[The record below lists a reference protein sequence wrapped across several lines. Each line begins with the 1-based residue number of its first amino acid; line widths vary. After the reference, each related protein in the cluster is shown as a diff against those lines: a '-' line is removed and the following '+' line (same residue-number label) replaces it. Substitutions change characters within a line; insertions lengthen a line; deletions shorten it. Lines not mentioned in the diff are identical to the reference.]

1 MYIKKKYFVLFL
13 FFSIT
18 LYSSDLENLLD
29 DLNNYSDKNHL
40 NIDYKASAMTV
51 LYAEDLEI
59 LGITTLSEAL
69 DFVPGI
75 QTFQTTYFSNIIS
88 SRGYSQPFNSFQD
101 KIRFEIDGISV
112 SSNYFENF
120 PMSLVERIEISK
132 GSASTIY
139 EQSGYMAVVNIITK
153 NKNNITLGTGSFD
166 RRNGSFIIN
175 EKFDDSWNIK
185 LDTYYLKHNKTVDAP
200 NGETTNSVYFGTT
213 FNRKKESL
221 EGKEDKGIG
230 VLLQN
235 GNFKVSSRYIEN
247 FKQNNYGFA
256 GYLDFNDDSYSE
268 YKTFANQI
276 SYDTFIT
283 QNNSLETKLSFL
295 QNNYQLN
302 TFLYDFEPNN
312 LGIYNPHYKIDY
324 TQQESSLSF
333 LIKNRTFSKHNIEY
347 GTQVSILSVPKN
359 NYYANVDNLYK
370 LGFYIPSY
378 NAYFPTQRELI
389 KFSGNDGFLGDT
401 NSRTNLSYFF
411 NDKYN
416 FDENLSFL
424 FNLSLDDYDLNDK
437 QMNYK
442 LGTVYSNDDVNIY
455 KFILSQTNR
464 TPSMIE
470 DSIVGHLIISG
481 NNNLEAEKMQNAEI
495 MYIYQQNTQKLKL
508 NFFYSIYKNSIDLR
522 QSDNNT
528 LEYFNKSEDDT
539 SYGVEAEYTKNFENR
554 SKLLLGASYNIFKYK
569 NEYTN
574 LDINTPLV
582 SKDTINL
589 GYIYPLNSKIVLS
602 SLARYYGAKEVLE
615 NNDSIPSVVLFDLGT
630 QYNFSKNSKISFNV
644 KNILDKDY
652 FYWGNNIA
660 DERMLREGRI
670 FYTSLS
676 YDF

>member
-1 MYIKKKYFVLFL
+1 MYIQKRYFILFG
-13 FFSIT
+13 FFYIN
-18 LYSSDLENLLD
+18 LYASDLKGLLE
-29 DLNNYSDKNHL
+29 DLNNYSDKNNL
-40 NIDYKASAMTV
+40 NIDYKPSAMTV
-51 LYAEDLEI
+51 LYSEDLEV

-69 DFVPGI
+69 DFVPGL
-75 QTFQTTYFSNIIS
+75 QTFQTTYISNTIS
-88 SRGYSQPFNSFQD
+88 SRGYTQPFNSYKD
-101 KIRFEIDGISV
+101 KIKFKIDGVDI
-112 SSNYFENF
+112 SSNFFENF

-139 EQSGYMAVVNIITK
+139 DQSGYIAFIDIFTK

-166 RRNGSFIIN
+166 RRNGSFIVN
-175 EKFDDSWNIK
+175 EKLDDSWDIK
-185 LDTYYLKHNKTVDAP
+185 FDTYYLKHNKTVDAP
-200 NGETTNSVYFGTT
+200 NGLTTNSAGIAFD
-213 FNRKKESL
+213 RKKESL

-235 GNFKVSSRYIEN
+235 GNFKISSRYIES

-256 GYLDFNDDSYSE
+256 GYLDFNDEGYTK

-276 SYDTFIT
+276 SYDSFVTE
-283 QNNSLETKLSFL
+283 NNSLETKLSFL

-312 LGIYNPHYKIDY
+312 LGIYNPHYKVDY
-324 TQQESSLSF
+324 TQQESALSF
-333 LIKNRTFSKHNIEY
+333 LMKNKTFTNHSIEY
-347 GTQVSILSVPKN
+347 GMQGLIREIPKN

-370 LGFYIPSY
+370 LGLYLPTY
-378 NAYFPTQRELI
+378 NAYFPTQKELV
-389 KFSGNDGFLGDT
+389 KFSGNDGFLSDT
-401 NSRTNLSYFF
+401 SSRMNLSYFV
-411 NDKYN
+411 NDKYDFN
-416 FDENLSFL
+416 ENLSFL
-424 FNLSLDDYDLNDK
+424 FNLSLDDYELNDK

-442 LGTVYSNDDVNIY
+442 FGTVYSNDQINIY
-455 KFILSQTNR
+455 KLIFSETNR
-464 TPSMIE
+464 TPSLIE
-470 DSIVGHLIISG
+470 SSIIGHLDVAG
-481 NNNLEAEKMQNAEI
+481 NKSLEAEQMQNTEF

-522 QSDNNT
+522 QVDNT
-528 LEYFNKSEDDT
+528 LEYFNKSEDDD
-539 SYGVEAEYTKNFENR
+539 SYGVELEYTKNFENR

-569 NEYTN
+569 NGN

-602 SLARYYGAKEVLE
+602 SLTRYYGTKEVLK

-630 QYNFSKNSKISFNV
+630 QYNFSKDLKISFSV
-644 KNILDKDY
+644 KNVLDKDY
-652 FYWGNNIA
+652 FYWGNNIP
-660 DERMLREGRI
+660 DERMLREGRV